1 MTSYS
6 TAAELKAFIGTTTSV
21 SAISDADL
29 GTLLLHSKFEIDAR
43 LIAEDVPVPTSSDTL
58 KAAELNL
65 TMNRVLTR
73 GKMDGTLTDGGGSA
87 GDYAVY
93 DVDSSIYLLYQ
104 RGWELVDMYIRNA
117 QRDSIVPRKIFKVN
131 G

>member
-6 TAAELKAFIGTTTSV
+6 TAEELKAFIGTTAAV
-21 SAISDADL
+21 SSISDPDL
-29 GTLLLHSKFEIDAR
+29 ATLLLHSKYEIDAR
-43 LIAEDVPVPTSSDTL
+43 LTAEEVPIPASDNTL

-73 GKMDGTLTDGGGSA
+73 GKIDGTLTDGGGSA

-104 RGWELVDMYIRNA
+104 RGWELVDMYIKNA
-117 QRDSIVPRKIFKVN
+117 QRDAIVPREFIKVN
-131 G
+131 R

>member
-1 MTSYS
+1 MASYA
-6 TAAELKAFIGTTTSV
+6 TAAELKAFIGTTAAV
-21 SAISDADL
+21 SSISDADL
-29 GTLLLHSKFEIDAR
+29 ATLLLHSKYEIDAR
-43 LIAEDVPVPTSSDTL
+43 LTAEEVPVPASDNTL

-73 GKMDGTLTDGGGSA
+73 GKIDGSITDGSGSA

-104 RGWELVDMYIRNA
+104 RGWELVDMYIKNA
-117 QRDSIVPRKIFKVN
+117 QRTSIVPREIIKVN
-131 G
+131 